1 MIHRGDSIMA
11 RPRSNIKVICQN
23 TECSFFRKEKGKNI
37 IKRGINRSGHR
48 QYYCFHCN
56 KYFVETKGTPLYNKK
71 LSEREIKKICVEL
84 VEKKGVRAIER
95 TTGHHR
101 DTICN
106 LLDDLAAH
114 AKEFTEYL
122 SHNLELSA
130 YEVDEFWTFIKK
142 TKRKPS
148 IQARNGLRRVNSGAT
163 LA

>member
-1 MIHRGDSIMA
+1 MA
-11 RPRSNIKVICQN
+11 RPRGNIKVTCQN
-23 TECSFFRKEKGKNI
+23 SECSFFQMEKNKNI

-48 QYYCFHCN
+48 QYYCFHCE
-56 KYFVETKGTPLYNKK
+56 KYFVETKGTPLYNRK

-84 VEKKGVRAIER
+84 VEKKGIRAIER

-101 DTICN
+101 DTIGK

-114 AKEFTEYL
+114 AKQFTDYL
-122 SHNLELSA
+122 VHDLDLST

-148 IQARNGLRRVNSGAT
+148 LRARIGLSKANNGVTHA
-163 LA
+163 